1 MRLTPQELPVSMSS
15 LTRGEFPFEDI
26 EMLIRVHQSH
36 SLESQ
41 STKHDLYENYNY
53 EQLLTL
59 ISEFDLIIRRMRI
72 LVKSFYSWADL
83 NATQMDVEP
92 NESIPLFSIEF
103 LSSLWLKAEDF
114 DSICS
119 IRKSLLKVFAERDCD
134 SGAKAN
140 MYLDYSI

>member
-15 LTRGEFPFEDI
+15 LTRGGFPFEDI

-41 STKHDLYENYNY
+41 SAQLDVYENYNY

-59 ISEFDLIIRRMRI
+59 ISEFDLIIKRMRI

-119 IRKSLLKVFAERDCD
+119 IRKSLLKVFVERDCD
-134 SGAKAN
+134 SGAKPTC
-140 MYLDYSI
+140 I